1 MNGAKKTTANII
13 GGVLLALLAA
23 EDLFFVFRYQA
34 WILILPV
41 AAFTLIAVP
50 LFMRKQNILL
60 FIGFCLRA
68 ALSTISIIRGLG
80 DGYSYTV
87 DYYYSSG
94 GSRIAPITLL
104 PDVLFWVAL
113 VVAAVLSFL
122 LLIRHSKKA
131 KDVWFLPAVI
141 ALASIIVGYI
151 VCWRI
156 DKLGGFWAV
165 SPTYSSFLSVLPNF
179 IEAIAFFFV
188 FYWIAYPEGKPKPTY
203 TVVGSQDTTVVS
215 AVANEAYCGL
225 AKHILLLLFTFGIW
239 HLIWIYRMTGYTN
252 AAQDEE
258 QRNPTSKLLL
268 CLFVPFYIIYWTY
281 KTAQRVDK
289 MSAAKN
295 LVSDMS
301 TLCLILEIFM
311 PIIPPIL
318 LQDKMN
324 SIITAGEAQKESTA
338 VNGEPKKEE
347 FTIGAADELKK
358 FKDLL
363 DMGAITQEEFDAKK
377 KQLLGL

>member
-1 MNGAKKTTANII
+1 MNGEKKTTANII

-23 EDLFFVFRYQA
+23 DDLYCVFRYQV
-34 WILILPV
+34 WILILSV

-50 LFMRKQNILL
+50 LFMRKQNILP
-60 FIGFCLRA
+60 FIGFCLKA
-68 ALSTISIIRGLG
+68 VLSTISIISGLG

-94 GSRIAPITLL
+94 GGISPITLL
-104 PDVLFWVAL
+104 PDVLYWVAL
-113 VVAAVLSFL
+113 VIAAVLSFL
-122 LLIRHSKKA
+122 LLIRHNKKA
-131 KDVWFLPAVI
+131 KNVWFLPAVI
-141 ALASIIVGYI
+141 ALVSIIVGYI

-156 DKLGGFWAV
+156 DKLSGFWAV
-165 SPTYSSFLSVLPNF
+165 SSAYSSFLSILPNF

-188 FYWIAYPEGKPKPTY
+188 FYWIASPEGKPKPTY
-203 TVVGSQDTTVVS
+203 TVVGSQNTTVVS

-225 AKHILLLLFTFGIW
+225 AKHI
-239 HLIWIYRMTGYTN
+239 
-252 AAQDEE
+252 
-258 QRNPTSKLLL
+258 LLL

-295 LVSDMS
+295 LASDMS
-301 TLCLILEIFM
+301 TLCLILEIFV

-347 FTIGAADELKK
+347 FTMGAADELKK

>member
-1 MNGAKKTTANII
+1 
-13 GGVLLALLAA
+13 
-23 EDLFFVFRYQA
+23 
-34 WILILPV
+34 
-41 AAFTLIAVP
+41 
-50 LFMRKQNILL
+50 
-60 FIGFCLRA
+60 
-68 ALSTISIIRGLG
+68 
-80 DGYSYTV
+80 
-87 DYYYSSG
+87 
-94 GSRIAPITLL
+94 
-104 PDVLFWVAL
+104 
-113 VVAAVLSFL
+113 
-122 LLIRHSKKA
+122 
-131 KDVWFLPAVI
+131 
-141 ALASIIVGYI
+141 
-151 VCWRI
+151 
-156 DKLGGFWAV
+156 
-165 SPTYSSFLSVLPNF
+165 
-179 IEAIAFFFV
+179 
-188 FYWIAYPEGKPKPTY
+188 
-203 TVVGSQDTTVVS
+203 
-215 AVANEAYCGL
+215 
-225 AKHILLLLFTFGIW
+225 
-239 HLIWIYRMTGYTN
+239 MTGYTN
-252 AAQDEE
+252 AVQDEE

-295 LVSDMS
+295 LASDMS
-301 TLCLILEIFM
+301 TLCLILEIFV

>member
-1 MNGAKKTTANII
+1 MNGEKKTTANIV
-13 GGVLLALLAA
+13 GGVLSALLAA
-23 EDLFFVFRYQA
+23 YDLYFVFRYQV
-34 WILILPV
+34 WILILSV

-50 LFMRKQNILL
+50 LFMRKQIILP
-60 FIGFCLRA
+60 FIGFCLMA
-68 ALSTISIIRGLG
+68 VLSTISFISGLG
-80 DGYSYTV
+80 NGYSYTV

-94 GSRIAPITLL
+94 GRIAPITLL

-113 VVAAVLSFL
+113 VVAVVLSFL

-141 ALASIIVGYI
+141 ALVSIIVGYI

-156 DKLGGFWAV
+156 DKLGGFWAM
-165 SPTYSSFLSVLPNF
+165 SLAYSSFLSVLPNF

-252 AAQDEE
+252 AVQDEE

-295 LVSDMS
+295 LASDMS
-301 TLCLILEIFM
+301 TLCLILEIFV

>member
-13 GGVLLALLAA
+13 GGVLSALLAA
-23 EDLFFVFRYQA
+23 RYLYIVFGYGDWRS
-34 WILILPV
+34 ILWV
-41 AAFTLIAVP
+41 AGFALIAVP
-50 LFMRKQNILL
+50 LFMRKQNILP
-60 FIGFCLRA
+60 FIGFCLMA
-68 ALSTISIIRGLG
+68 VLSTISIIRGLG
-80 DGYSYTV
+80 KEYT
-87 DYYYSSG
+87 YTISSYYSNSG
-94 GSRIAPITLL
+94 IAPITLL
-104 PDVLFWVAL
+104 PDIILWAAF

-131 KDVWFLPAVI
+131 RDAWFLPAVI
-141 ALASIIVGYI
+141 ALAEIIVGYI

-156 DKLGGFWAV
+156 DVWGGFWAY
-165 SPTYSSFLSVLPNF
+165 SQAYSSFRFVLPTF
-179 IEAIAFFFV
+179 IQAIAFFFV

-252 AAQDEE
+252 AVQDEE

-295 LVSDMS
+295 LASDMS
-301 TLCLILEIFM
+301 TLCLILEIFV